1 MLISG
6 DKKIPCYVIYRAAAG
21 LSIHTRG
28 KPVGLA
34 SGHGL
39 PFIKTSSVKSKPG
52 HVDGRTVWHTDDK
65 DVCYGMPGI
74 EIERTKT
81 D

>member
-1 MLISG
+1 M
-6 DKKIPCYVIYRAAAG
+6 
-21 LSIHTRG
+21 
-28 KPVGLA
+28 GLA

-39 PFIKTSSVKSKPG
+39 PFIKTSSVKSKAG

-65 DVCYGMPGI
+65 DVYYGMPGI
-74 EIERTKT
+74 ENERTKT